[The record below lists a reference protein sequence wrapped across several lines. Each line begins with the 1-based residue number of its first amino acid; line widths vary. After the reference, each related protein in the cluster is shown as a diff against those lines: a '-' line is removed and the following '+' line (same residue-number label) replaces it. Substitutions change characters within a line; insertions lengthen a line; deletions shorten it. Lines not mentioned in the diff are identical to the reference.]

1 MLWRLIR
8 RYFLT
13 GIFVLL
19 PLIITAYILVFVFKL
34 VDGILRNLIIY
45 CIGRPIPGL
54 GFLIMLILVFLAG
67 LFGTNVVGRKLL
79 ALGEEVLRR
88 IPVVKSIY
96 TIAKQVMEAVTMR
109 RQGAFKQV
117 VLVEYPRRDIYS
129 IGFVTGEAPAEVSRK
144 AGEELLNVFLPVS
157 PPTQGSL
164 IMVPRKDVR
173 ILEMSVEDGL
183 KLLLSGGIVTPASY
197 QRKTAGFEGEGEDL
211 PVYRRRTFEQE

>member
-8 RYFLT
+8 RYFIT

-19 PLIITAYILVFVFKL
+19 PVIITGYILVFAFQL
-34 VDGILRNLIIY
+34 VDGILRNLIEY
-45 CIGRPIPGL
+45 YIGRPVPGL
-54 GFLIMLILVFLAG
+54 GFLIMLALVFLAG

-79 ALGEEVLRR
+79 ALGEEILRR

-96 TIAKQVMEAVTMR
+96 TVAKQVMEAVTMQQR
-109 RQGAFKQV
+109 GVFRHA

-129 IGFVTGEAPAEVSRK
+129 IGFITGEAPAEISRE
-144 AGEELLNVFLPVS
+144 AGEDLLSVFMPAS
-157 PPTQGSL
+157 PPTQGVL

-183 KLLLSGGIVTPASY
+183 KLLLSGGIVAPPSY
-197 QRKTAGFEGEGEDL
+197 QKWAKDFGGQDI
-211 PVYRRRTFEQE
+211 PVYRRQTFYSG

>member
-8 RYFLT
+8 RYFIT

-19 PLIITAYILVFVFKL
+19 PVIITGYILVFAFKL
-34 VDGILRNLIIY
+34 VDGILRNLIEY
-45 CIGRPIPGL
+45 YIGRPVPGL
-54 GFLIMLILVFLAG
+54 GFLIMLALVFLAG

-79 ALGEEVLRR
+79 ALGEEILRR

-96 TIAKQVMEAVTMR
+96 TVAKQVMEAVTMQQR
-109 RQGAFKQV
+109 GVFRHA

-129 IGFVTGEAPAEVSRK
+129 IGFITGEAPAEISRE
-144 AGEELLNVFLPVS
+144 AGEDLLNVFMPAS
-157 PPTQGSL
+157 PPTQGVL

-183 KLLLSGGIVTPASY
+183 KLLLSGGIVAPPSY
-197 QRKTAGFEGEGEDL
+197 QKRARDFGGEDI
-211 PVYRRRTFEQE
+211 PVYRRQTFHSG